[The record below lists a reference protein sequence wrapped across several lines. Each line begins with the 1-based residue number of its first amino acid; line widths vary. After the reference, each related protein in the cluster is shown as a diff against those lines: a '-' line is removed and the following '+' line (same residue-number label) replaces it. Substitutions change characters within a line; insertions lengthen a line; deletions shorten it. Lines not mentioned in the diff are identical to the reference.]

1 MKKLLCSA
9 MAAFL
14 LLGTS
19 QTHAQQ
25 VSEKLNRAPVAVK
38 TSQGILVS
46 WRSLKE
52 DAAGTSFSIYRN
64 GKQIARD
71 ISDRTNFLDAEGSPK
86 DTYRIETVSNGKVT
100 GHEQTVAWSSMFTT
114 LTLNRPES
122 NTTIDGKTA
131 YYRPDDMSVGD
142 LDGDGTYEL
151 VLKWMPSNQRDN
163 SQSSY
168 TSPTIL
174 AAYKMDGTQLWRIN
188 LGSNIRSGQH
198 YTQFLV
204 YDLDG
209 DGKAEVVC
217 KTAPGSVDGK
227 GHYVTKAGTENAVK
241 KADNSKTYVNPKGHI
256 YGGEEFLTVFNG
268 KTGAAMHT
276 IFYSPARS
284 GEDFV
289 HEATL
294 YGGSNHDHRVWEDL
308 SYNRG
313 ERYNA
318 AVAYLDG
325 YDKLPTA
332 ILQRG
337 YYSRCYLWAVDWNG
351 KTLST
356 RWLHRSIHRDAWSV
370 VDGEGN
376 ILSQGSGKSSYS
388 QGNHSIAVADVNGDG
403 YDEIVTGP
411 STIAHDGSL
420 LCTTGMGHGDAIHL
434 TDLCPDRPGL
444 EVMVPHEARPYGYDV
459 HDATTGEVLCSA
471 TGHDDNGRALACD
484 FIPWHKGSEF
494 WSALDRVIR
503 DCATGDTLLQ
513 TRADLNYRIY
523 WTGDPYDQTFDG
535 RYSTSH
541 RRHYPRICNFNTETN
556 DVSVFQTLTGYGSP
570 EACSGTKATPCLQA
584 DILGDWREELILFQH
599 SDDPNSKTCNLLI
612 YSTPEPTQYKV
623 PCLMQDHVYRMGI
636 VWQNS
641 TYNQPPHLG
650 YSLPA
655 YLGIDGKQYKTQR
668 VSHAPEVLTPQDYPA
683 QQTEYFEP

>member
-1 MKKLLCSA
+1 MKKTLCSM
-9 MAAFL
+9 MAAL
-14 LLGTS
+14 LLLAPKAFG
-19 QTHAQQ
+19 QQ
-25 VSEKLNRAPVAVK
+25 VCEKLNRAPVAVK

-46 WRSLKE
+46 WRCLKE
-52 DAAGTSFSIYRN
+52 DSNSTTFKLYRN
-64 GKQIARD
+64 GQCIGSD
-71 ISDRTNFLDAEGSPK
+71 ISDRTNFLDADGKPQ
-86 DTYRIETVSNGKVT
+86 DTYRVETVIDGKTT
-100 GHEQTVAWSSMFTT
+100 GHEEAVAWNSMFTT
-114 LTLNRPES
+114 LTVNRPKPEVTS
-122 NTTIDGKTA
+122 AAQVADN
-131 YYRPDDMSVGD
+131 YYPNDISVGD
-142 LDGDGTYEL
+142 LDGDGEYEI
-151 VLKWMPSNQRDN
+151 VLKWMPEHQKDN
-163 SQSSY
+163 SHSGA

-174 AAYKMDGTQLWRIN
+174 DAYKMDGTQLWRIN
-188 LGSNIRSGQH
+188 LGRNIRSGQH

-227 GHYVTKAGTENAVK
+227 GNYVTKAGTEKAVK
-241 KADNSKTYVNPKGHI
+241 KAKNGNIYINNKGHI
-256 YGGEEFLTVFNG
+256 FYGEEFLTVFNG

-276 IFYSPARS
+276 IFYAPARS

-289 HEATL
+289 HEATF
-294 YGGSNHDHRVWEDL
+294 YGGATHNHNVWEDL

-332 ILQRG
+332 IMQRG
-337 YYSRCYLWAVDWNG
+337 YYSRFYLWAVDWNG
-351 KTLST
+351 KTLKT
-356 RWLHRSIHRDAWSV
+356 RWLHRSLSRNEWSV
-370 VDGEGN
+370 VDGNDN
-376 ILSQGSGKSSYS
+376 ILLQGHGKSSYS

-411 STIAHDGSL
+411 STIAHNGAL

-434 TDLCPDRPGL
+434 ADLCPDRPGL

-471 TGHDDNGRALACD
+471 TGREDNGRALACD
-484 FIPWHKGSEF
+484 FIPSHRGSEF
-494 WSALDRVIR
+494 WTAQDRVIR

-541 RRHYPRICNFNTETN
+541 HRHYPRICNYNTETN
-556 DVSVFQTLTGYGSP
+556 DVSVFQPLTGYGSP
-570 EACSGTKATPCLQA
+570 EACNGTKATPCLQA

-599 SDDPNSKTCNLLI
+599 ENGDSETCKLLI

-623 PCLMQDHVYRMGI
+623 PCLMQDHMYRMGI

-650 YSLPA
+650 YSLPD
-655 YLGIDGKQYKTQR
+655 YLGIDGKTYKTQR
-668 VSHAPEVLTPQDYPA
+668 QSHAPEVLTPQDYPE
-683 QQTEYFEP
+683 QKTEYFEP